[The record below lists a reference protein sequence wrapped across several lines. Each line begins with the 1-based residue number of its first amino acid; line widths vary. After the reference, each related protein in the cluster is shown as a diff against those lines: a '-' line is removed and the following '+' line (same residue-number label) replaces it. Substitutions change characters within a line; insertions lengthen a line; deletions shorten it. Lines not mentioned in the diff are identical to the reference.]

1 VAAMINAYFIRRLF
15 EARSLAEQADTDE
28 ERSIHLRTSR
38 YYRDLIEATH
48 KRNST

>member
-1 VAAMINAYFIRRLF
+1 MTKAYFIRRLF
-15 EARSLAEQADTDE
+15 EALSLAEQADTDE

-38 YYRDLIEATH
+38 YYRDLIEAAH